1 MDVLV
6 KEGSLFLQGVKF
18 GKIWRK
24 IWVMVFKPSQ
34 VGVGRIEIYDVR
46 EGAGMSAKLANLK
59 KTEKRVIRLAE
70 CLSVT
75 PALGESCPTGCTA
88 FYLNTVHRIYTLAAP
103 IEDEWVPSLCSLA
116 FQTNEGGGEARR
128 PLGDGGDV
136 DAPMTENDIYS
147 TLSPGQF
154 QVTVAS
160 SEASV
165 RCCMF
170 GSYLL
175 SPEKESLCLLDMK
188 TGRVAFCWP
197 YRFLRRFGQVKEGI
211 TIEAGRRCQ
220 TGEGLFIFLSK
231 QGQQIYRAI
240 EEAIM
245 HQSVQDL
252 LSKATALPLDNM
264 VEKPSPPSPNTGVS
278 RRNLALPALPGP
290 KPTAV
295 ISKPECGQDL
305 YARVK
310 PLPKPRNV
318 PPPPPPPPPPPVLPL
333 LKIITE
339 PRAELTLK
347 DMGISDMEPD
357 YESCDWNKN
366 AQSSQDGSDS
376 QLYSTIKPL
385 LHTRR
390 KPDEDANHENPKS
403 SRQSPVF
410 GYPEAPV
417 NFKKIL
423 SDVLFKDV
431 TRLAPSPK
439 PKSYSESP
447 DLLAEPDYYEIQ
459 K

>member
-1 MDVLV
+1 MDILV

-24 IWVMVFKPSQ
+24 IWVTVFKPSQ
-34 VGVGRIEIYDVR
+34 AGIGRIEMYDMR
-46 EGAGMSAKLANLK
+46 EGAGMSAKLAMLK
-59 KTEKRVIRLAE
+59 KAEKRVIRLAE

-75 PALGESCPTGCTA
+75 PALGESCPAGCTA
-88 FYLNTVHRIYTLAAP
+88 FYLNTAQRIYTLAAP
-103 IEDEWVPSLCSLA
+103 TQDDWVSALCSLA
-116 FQTNEGGGEARR
+116 FQWNEGGGEARR
-128 PLGDGGDV
+128 AQGDGGGD

-160 SEASV
+160 SEASI

-175 SPEKESLCLLDMK
+175 SPEKESLCLLNMK
-188 TGRVAFCWP
+188 TGHAAFCWP
-197 YRFLRRFGQVKEGI
+197 YRFLRRFGLVKEGI

-231 QGQQIYRAI
+231 QGPQIYRAI

-252 LSKATALPLDNM
+252 LSKATALPQENTL
-264 VEKPSPPSPNTGVS
+264 PPPPPPPPQTASPASPKSGIS
-278 RRNLALPALPGP
+278 RRNLALPALPGT
-290 KPTAV
+290 KPP
-295 ISKPECGQDL
+295 IRSPQPESTEAL
-305 YARVK
+305 YAKVK

-318 PPPPPPPPPPPVLPL
+318 PTPPALPVPKLMP
-333 LKIITE
+333 E
-339 PRAELTLK
+339 PETKPK
-347 DMGISDMEPD
+347 DLDISDQEPD
-357 YESCDWNKN
+357 YESCDWNQKT
-366 AQSSQDGSDS
+366 QTKEDSSDS
-376 QLYSTIKPL
+376 QLYSTVRPL

-390 KPDEDANHENPKS
+390 KPDVDTNQEQLKS
-403 SRQSPVF
+403 SRQSPEF
-410 GYPEAPV
+410 GHAEVPV
-417 NFKKIL
+417 SFKQIL

-431 TRLAPSPK
+431 TRIAPPPPPK
-439 PKSYSESP
+439 TYRENSNLS
-447 DLLAEPDYYEIQ
+447 AEPDYYEIQ